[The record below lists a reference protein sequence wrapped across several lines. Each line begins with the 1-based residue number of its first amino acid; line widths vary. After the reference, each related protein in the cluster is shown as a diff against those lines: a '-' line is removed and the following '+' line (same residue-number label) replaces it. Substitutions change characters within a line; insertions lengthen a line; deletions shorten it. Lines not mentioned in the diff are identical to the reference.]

1 MIAGTAIIS
10 ASNEPF
16 KKILIVEIFKS
27 LFSEFGFNL
36 NDIIFLLYKNH
47 SQSILQKCEYVI

>member
-1 MIAGTAIIS
+1 MIAGTAITR
-10 ASNEPF
+10 ASKEPF

>member
-10 ASNEPF
+10 ASNELF